1 MKFARDVKEPSF
13 QPRAVIAGRDPAT
26 LARDTLAMSEDAFRT
41 TFRGS
46 PKKRAKLAGLR
57 RNAAVVLG
65 IEPGGDPPRRTS

>member
-13 QPRAVIAGRDPAT
+13 QPRAAIAHKDGRT
-26 LARDTLAMSEDAFRT
+26 LATAILPMSEDEFRLAFK
-41 TFRGS
+41 GS
-46 PKKRAKLAGLR
+46 AMKRAKLAGLS